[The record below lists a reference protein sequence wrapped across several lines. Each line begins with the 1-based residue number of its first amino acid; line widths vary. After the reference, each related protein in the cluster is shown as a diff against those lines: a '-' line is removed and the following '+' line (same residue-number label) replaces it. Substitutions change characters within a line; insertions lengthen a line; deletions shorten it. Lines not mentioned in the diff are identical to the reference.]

1 MKPIKVAIC
10 HYPHAMK
17 SAVYGLEEL
26 FFLADR
32 ICIEESQ
39 DTRFTTHVV
48 TFSCAVKGDY
58 NIVLLPPSVN
68 SDYYLKPE
76 PQLLAWLTQQ
86 HRQGAVIASACAG
99 AFILAASGLSHQR
112 LLTTHCGLTE
122 AFKRHF
128 PNQPIDTRKILID
141 HNDIMSAG
149 GVMSWLDL
157 GLELVKK
164 YSGHLVMRKLGKT
177 LVVDTAQREQ
187 SYYHQFQPNFQHGDD
202 AVLRAQQYINTHYSR
217 NISIT
222 ELADIALLTQR
233 TLQRRFAKVLE
244 LNPNQ
249 YLQRFRV
256 QKMCDLLE
264 STSKPFDWIA
274 HQVGYEDTTAC
285 RKVFNK
291 CMGLTPNE
299 FRKRF

>member
-1 MKPIKVAIC
+1 MKPITVAIC
-10 HYPHAMK
+10 HYPRATK

-39 DTRFTTHVV
+39 NTRFTTHVV
-48 TFSCAVKGDY
+48 TLGSVVKGDY
-58 NIVLLPPSVN
+58 NIVLLPPSIS

-76 PQLLAWLTQQ
+76 PQLLAWLNQQ
-86 HRQGAVIASACAG
+86 HQQGAVIASACAG

-112 LLTTHCGLTE
+112 LLTTHWGLTE
-122 AFKRHF
+122 AFKQHF

-149 GVMSWLDL
+149 GMMSWLDL

-164 YSGHLVMRKLGKT
+164 YSNQFVMRKLGKT
-177 LVVDTAQREQ
+177 LVVDTAPREQ
-187 SYYHQFQPNFQHGDD
+187 SYYHQFQPNFQHSDD
-202 AVLRAQQYINTHYSR
+202 AVLRAQQYINTHYDH
-217 NISIT
+217 NISIM

-233 TLQRRFAKVLE
+233 TLQRRFTKRLG

-256 QKMCDLLE
+256 QKMCELLE
-264 STSKPFDWIA
+264 STRKPFDWIA
-274 HQVGYEDTTAC
+274 HQVGYEDTAAC
-285 RKVFNK
+285 RKVFK
-291 CMGLTPNE
+291 KYMGLTPNE
-299 FRKRF
+299 FRQRF